1 MGFKS
6 PTDNLFVQLAF
17 EGCQRLCETDANKKE
32 PIAFDMI
39 KTLVTKYDGQNSPI
53 PDLRFLLTRL
63 LAFTG
68 FLHVDELLDVKLKHV
83 K

>member
-1 MGFKS
+1 
-6 PTDNLFVQLAF
+6 
-17 EGCQRLCETDANKKE
+17 
-32 PIAFDMI
+32 MI